1 MDDEPLSAWAQ
12 RRNQRLPP
20 VGTRRVVTTAAAH
33 IDPTAPQLLQEWD
46 GHTWVAI
53 ALTDE
58 PPTTAVATGSGRHR
72 RP

>member
-1 MDDEPLSAWAQ
+1 MDDEPLSEWAQ
-12 RRNQRLPP
+12 RRSRRLRP
-20 VGTRRVVTTAAAH
+20 VGARRVVTTAAAH
-33 IDPTAPQLLQEWD
+33 VDPTAPRLIQEWD
-46 GHTWVAI
+46 GHAWVAI

>member
-1 MDDEPLSAWAQ
+1 MDDEPLSEWAQ
-12 RRNQRLPP
+12 RRTRRLRP

-33 IDPTAPQLLQEWD
+33 IDATAPRLIQEWD
-46 GHTWVAI
+46 GHAWVAV